1 MYLLSSV
8 PYQALC
14 VITNSSPV
22 NSNIYPDCFQ
32 IFGSSVEGLFSS
44 DWKARETAILHI
56 SRESVSLL
64 LPYIH
69 SSLSKV
75 PPMNEGAT
83 GSGGNSGDPR
93 EVQEVCMQV
102 VTIAA
107 NDSVLKVF
115 LAALV
120 SYIMLY

>member
-1 MYLLSSV
+1 M
-8 PYQALC
+8 
-14 VITNSSPV
+14 
-22 NSNIYPDCFQ
+22 
-32 IFGSSVEGLFSS
+32 
-44 DWKARETAILHI
+44 HI
-56 SRESVSLL
+56 SRESISLL
-64 LPYIH
+64 LPH
-69 SSLSKV
+69 VQLSFSKV

-83 GSGGNSGDPR
+83 GSGGNSDDPQ

-120 SYIMLY
+120 SITITNVPCLIPRLPQVFKIFFLHVQCNIVAGAVGAYIQCYMYVVLHNC

>member
-1 MYLLSSV
+1 M
-8 PYQALC
+8 
-14 VITNSSPV
+14 
-22 NSNIYPDCFQ
+22 
-32 IFGSSVEGLFSS
+32 
-44 DWKARETAILHI
+44 HI
-56 SRESVSLL
+56 SRESISLL
-64 LPYIH
+64 LPH
-69 SSLSKV
+69 VQLSFSKV

-83 GSGGNSGDPR
+83 GSGGNSDDPR

-120 SYIMLY
+120 SITITYVPCLIPRLPQVFKIFFYMCNVTL

>member
-1 MYLLSSV
+1 M
-8 PYQALC
+8 
-14 VITNSSPV
+14 
-22 NSNIYPDCFQ
+22 
-32 IFGSSVEGLFSS
+32 
-44 DWKARETAILHI
+44 HI
-56 SRESVSLL
+56 SRESISLL
-64 LPYIH
+64 LPYIQP
-69 SSLSKV
+69 SLSKI

-83 GSGGNSGDPR
+83 GSGGSSDDPR

-120 SYIMLY
+120 SVCVCVIYTNLVPTLPQVF

>member
-1 MYLLSSV
+1 M
-8 PYQALC
+8 
-14 VITNSSPV
+14 
-22 NSNIYPDCFQ
+22 
-32 IFGSSVEGLFSS
+32 
-44 DWKARETAILHI
+44 HI
-56 SRESVSLL
+56 SRESISLL
-64 LPYIH
+64 LPHVQLSY
-69 SSLSKV
+69 SKV

-83 GSGGNSGDPR
+83 GSGGNSDDPR

-120 SYIMLY
+120 SITITCIPCLIPRLPQVFFLNLFLHVQCSIVAGAVGACIQCYMYVVLHNC